1 MEAGG
6 TGNPFADKY
15 VRIGFIRKVYLILTV
30 QMLITTGIIGAFMF
44 TPGAKEFYLK
54 HVYVFMGL
62 SILGIVLVFV
72 MSCFDSLRRSFPIN
86 FIILFAFVRP
96 SIASTPEPLRY
107 ERIEIFIAVGI
118 TAVSFLVLRGL
129 TRNGLSFQ
137 IDFTVYS
144 GLAFVFCIVLCVAGL
159 ILLFVKIKI
168 LHLLYA
174 CGGTLLFSFYIV
186 IDTQLIVG
194 GDKRTFALS
203 PEDYIAG
210 ALTLYLDVINVF
222 LFILQILSVLREE

>member
-1 MEAGG
+1 M
-6 TGNPFADKY
+6 
-15 VRIGFIRKVYLILTV
+15 
-30 QMLITTGIIGAFMF
+30 
-44 TPGAKEFYLK
+44 
-54 HVYVFMGL
+54 
-62 SILGIVLVFV
+62 VLVFV
-72 MSCFDSLRRSFPIN
+72 MSCFESLRRSFPIN

-96 SIASTPEPLRY
+96 SVASTTDRY

-118 TAVSFLVLRGL
+118 TAVSLGL

-144 GLAFVFCIVLCVAGL
+144 GLAFVFVIVLFVAGL

-194 GDKRTFALS
+194 GDRRTFALS

-222 LFILQILSVLREE
+222 LFILQIMSVLREE

>member
-1 MEAGG
+1 MDDRNLQKLLEEFSDLFEPGLG
-6 TGNPFADKY
+6 TVEGP
-15 VRIGFIRKVYLILTV
+15 
-30 QMLITTGIIGAFMF
+30 
-44 TPGAKEFYLK
+44 P
-54 HVYVFMGL
+54 
-62 SILGIVLVFV
+62 
-72 MSCFDSLRRSFPIN
+72 
-86 FIILFAFVRP
+86 
-96 SIASTPEPLRY
+96 
-107 ERIEIFIAVGI
+107 
-118 TAVSFLVLRGL
+118 
-129 TRNGLSFQ
+129 
-137 IDFTVYS
+137 IDFTVCS
-144 GLAFVFCIVLCVAGL
+144 GLAFVLCIVLFVAGL

>member
-1 MEAGG
+1 M
-6 TGNPFADKY
+6 
-15 VRIGFIRKVYLILTV
+15 
-30 QMLITTGIIGAFMF
+30 
-44 TPGAKEFYLK
+44 
-54 HVYVFMGL
+54 
-62 SILGIVLVFV
+62 VLVFV
-72 MSCFDSLRRSFPIN
+72 MSCFESLRRSFPIN

-96 SIASTPEPLRY
+96 SVASTPDRY

-118 TAVSFLVLRGL
+118 TAVSLGL

-144 GLAFVFCIVLCVAGL
+144 GLAFVFVIVLFVAGL

-194 GDKRTFALS
+194 GDRRTFALS

-222 LFILQILSVLREE
+222 LFILQIMSVLRED